1 MEVREFSVYVKA
13 QGKRLK
19 REHKEKRQLHAE
31 LQATIVNWS
40 MNRPKKQVSYKDF
53 MPKEKRMLSVNQ
65 LDKQLD
71 NMALIF
77 GKKGGQT

>member
-1 MEVREFSVYVKA
+1 MREFSVYVKA

-53 MPKEKRMLSVNQ
+53 MPKEKRVLSVNQ

-77 GKKGGQT
+77 GKKGGHT

>member
-1 MEVREFSVYVKA
+1 M
-13 QGKRLK
+13 K
-19 REHKEKRQLHAE
+19 RERKERMKLNAH

-40 MNRPKKQVSYKDF
+40 INRPKKQVSYKDF
-53 MPKEKRMLSVNQ
+53 MPKEKRVLSVDQ

-71 NMALIF
+71 NMAIIF